1 LSQNLNINL
10 KLLTLDFQLP
20 GCQSL
25 NEKRQRLG
33 GLKDRFGKIP
43 NLEVTGSAHHDN
55 HQLSQWTFVA
65 IGNNLYSSDLK
76 ILNSDLLSGFNSRRI
91 CAERAVPFKVMER

>member
-1 LSQNLNINL
+1 MSQNLNLNF

-25 NEKRQRLG
+25 KEKRRRLG

-43 NLEVTGSAHHDN
+43 NLAVTESDHHDN

-65 IGNNLYSSDLK
+65 IGNNA
-76 ILNSDLLSGFNSRRI
+76 NLLEKLFASVETHANTQLD
-91 CAERAVPFKVMER
+91 AVIINCQRQWL